1 MESEFSRMKH
11 RFLPLSIAA
20 LLLTSACA
28 RPVHAQA
35 TPDEHAQHHAAPGA
49 APMTPGGDQP
59 APAGTGGMAGSQ
71 ADAASAG
78 GMGGGMGGGMAGSQP
93 DAAAGAGAG
102 AGMPEMMKQMMK
114 QMGTP
119 PRKEIYPS
127 LMALPDEVT
136 PEARAAIEQL
146 AHERLGAG
154 TALLSAGLEKLSDA
168 TSDED
173 YAAMQQATQQMREG
187 LAELEAGIAGRR
199 VLFEG
204 KAPRNLALDWFKREM
219 NLASPVR
226 PEESRALFGV
236 KPFHLFT
243 IVLLVAFAL
252 AMVAM
257 YFFKMRRA
265 AALFGRVD
273 PDTNPPPPGAS
284 PPLAGGSEPSAP
296 QALPSAGAP
305 APAAPTSP
313 ATPAA
318 ATRAASAASPG
329 ASSVVP
335 VAGGEAANGAG

>member
-1 MESEFSRMKH
+1 MKYEFSRMKL
-11 RFLPLSIAA
+11 RFLLLSIAT
-20 LLLTSACA
+20 LVLISACG
-28 RPVHAQA
+28 RPVFAQTA
-35 TPDEHAQHHAAPGA
+35 PDEHAQHHPAPGA
-49 APMTPGGDQP
+49 TPIAPGGNQA

-71 ADAASAG
+71 PEAAP
-78 GMGGGMGGGMAGSQP
+78 GGGMG
-93 DAAAGAGAG
+93 
-102 AGMPEMMKQMMK
+102 EMLNRMGEMMK

-136 PEARAAIEQL
+136 PEARAGIEQL
-146 AHERLGAG
+146 AHERMEAG
-154 TALLSAGLEKLSDA
+154 TALLSSGFEKLSDA
-168 TSDED
+168 TSDVD
-173 YAAMQQATQQMREG
+173 YAAMQQATAQMREG
-187 LAELEAGIAGRR
+187 LAELEAGIAARR
-199 VLFEG
+199 VFSEG

-226 PEESRALFGV
+226 PEEAGAFLGV

-265 AALFGRVD
+265 AALFGRLG

-284 PPLAGGSEPSAP
+284 PPLAGGPGPSEPVAP
-296 QALPSAGAP
+296 SSGGAP

-318 ATRAASAASPG
+318 GTPAASATSPG
-329 ASSVVP
+329 GSSAVP
-335 VAGGEAANGAG
+335 VPGGDAANAAG